1 MFPEPIIFAPI
12 HRCFSVSRYGN
23 RSHEMSTG
31 TRAICSQTPLENKS
45 RVTNWQETSLSFCS
59 DTSFGIEFSSMIRR
73 SKIAMVI
80 EFNTSGT
87 ISTICASD
95 AEPSSNGIKKALP
108 IVATCLG
115 IRLRPNAPVH
125 RAAAN
130 DYPFEF
136 RATRGSVC
144 NGLFACTGNTVFF
157 RADIYTGKPSLPAKS
172 DRNCKEHQK
181 GQPDQQ
187 TTLRYFWKLD
197 VRQNAQGAQPTECPD
212 RKHC

>member
-31 TRAICSQTPLENKS
+31 TRDICSQTPLENKS

-73 SKIAMVI
+73 SNIAMVI

-108 IVATCLG
+108 TVATCLG
-115 IRLRPNAPVH
+115 IRLRPNASH
-125 RAAAN
+125 QRAGAIDA
-130 DYPFEF
+130 DFKTDPT
-136 RATRGSVC
+136 AGSV
-144 NGLFACTGNTVFF
+144 ACDCYPISVSGSMSRSSV
-157 RADIYTGKPSLPAKS
+157 AHSI
-172 DRNCKEHQK
+172 
-181 GQPDQQ
+181 
-187 TTLRYFWKLD
+187 LRCVSTSFHVEKTH
-197 VRQNAQGAQPTECPD
+197 A
-212 RKHC
+212 